1 MAIEYYDS
9 LNVASTAAS
18 TFAGDVLIED
28 NLYLTDAGTTRAKIQ
43 LNSSDRDDLD
53 IKAVSLG
60 SNMKFFTVDAER
72 MRIDANG
79 NIGIGTSS
87 PGYKLH
93 NTGTSRLEGRVTLGG
108 NVNNFI
114 EGLAGSID
122 FKSAGNFN
130 FIKGAN
136 TLLTILETGNVGIGT
151 TSPSAPLDVRRSD
164 ASGVVAE
171 FNNNVG
177 FGININV
184 ESDGGVNTIAS
195 GSNQSLAF
203 VTNGGTNERMR
214 IGTTGNVGI
223 GTDAPAHTLDVKG
236 VDTDDATLARFYSNT
251 GTRGSFVIKNG
262 TATTPTT
269 FIGTAGGGEQLSIGT
284 NSTESIRIGGSGN
297 VGIGTNAPGEKLEVA
312 GNIKLGD
319 NNKLLFGAGND
330 LEIFHDG
337 SNSLIKDVG
346 TGFLIIESDAAL
358 VLQNGAGEAYLQAI
372 SNGQV
377 NLYYN
382 GNKKFETTSTGV
394 TVTGTVDL
402 TNLTVSSAQGTDG
415 QVLTSTGSGV
425 AWEDVSGGS
434 SPWTTDTNGITYT
447 AGNVGIGAA
456 SQAST
461 DLRVGGFARF
471 NGDVRFDGDV
481 QCAGGDLIVNN
492 SLKDVNSATGT
503 SGQIL
508 SSEGAGGGVE
518 WIDAGVKSSTS
529 GEPSGSDSVINIVSL
544 TQAEYDAGTPVATT
558 LYIIT

>member
-53 IKAVSLG
+53 INAVSLG
-60 SNMKFFTVDAER
+60 SNVKFFTVNTER

>member
-1 MAIEYYDS
+1 MAIEFYDS
-9 LNVASTAAS
+9 LNVDS
-18 TFAGDVLIED
+18 
-28 NLYLTDAGTTRAKIQ
+28 N
-43 LNSSDRDDLD
+43 DD
-53 IKAVSLG
+53 SYFLG
-60 SNMKFFTVDAER
+60 KV
-72 MRIDANG
+72 
-79 NIGIGTSS
+79 GIGTTS
-87 PGYKLH
+87 PAEKLTVSG
-93 NTGTSRLEGRVTLGG
+93 NTNVTGKFAVGISAAHPSLDFYNNGTAYFNGSTTVDDNFFVT
-108 NVNNFI
+108 N
-114 EGLAGSID
+114 
-122 FKSAGNFN
+122 
-130 FIKGAN
+130 
-136 TLLTILETGNVGIGT
+136 GNVGIGT
-151 TSPSAPLDVRRSD
+151 TSPSAPLDVRRTD
-164 ASGVVAE
+164 TSGKVAE
-171 FNNNVG
+171 FHNNAG
-177 FGININV
+177 YGINIDV

-195 GSNQSLAF
+195 ATNQSLAF
-203 VTNGGTNERMR
+203 VTNGGSNERMR
-214 IGTTGNVGI
+214 IDIAGNVGI
-223 GTDAPAHTLDVKG
+223 GTTNPGAKLQIGSATHAPNANLANNLLQIKSASGYAYLTIGNGDSAN
-236 VDTDDATLARFYSNT
+236 ATSY
-251 GTRGSFVIKNG
+251 
-262 TATTPTT
+262 
-269 FIGTAGGGEQLSIGT
+269 
-284 NSTESIRIGGSGN
+284 IGGASGFIVLGSVTDAGVTSEHIRMTNTGN

-382 GNKKFETTSTGV
+382 GNKKFETTTSGV

-402 TNLTVSSAQGTDG
+402 TNLTVSGAQGTDG
-415 QVLTSTGSGV
+415 QVLTSTGSGI
-425 AWEDVSGGS
+425 AWEDAGGGS

>member
-18 TFAGDVLIED
+18 NFAGDVLIED

-53 IKAVSLG
+53 INAVSLG
-60 SNMKFFTVDAER
+60 SNVKFFTVNTER

-136 TLLTILETGNVGIGT
+136 TLLTILETGNIGIGT
-151 TSPSAPLDVRRSD
+151 TSPSATLDVRRSD
-164 ASGVVAE
+164 ASGKVAE
-171 FNNNVG
+171 FHNNVG
-177 FGININV
+177 YGIDIDV

-195 GSNQSLAF
+195 ATNQSLAF
-203 VTNGGTNERMR
+203 VTNGGSNERMR
-214 IGTTGNVGI
+214 INKDGNVGI
-223 GTDAPAHTLDVKG
+223 GTTSPAHTLDVKG
-236 VDTDDATLARFYSNT
+236 ADTDDATIARFYSNT

-262 TATTPTT
+262 SGTNPTT
-269 FIGTAGGGEQLSIGT
+269 FIGTSGGGEQLSIGT
-284 NSTESIRIGGSGN
+284 NGTESIRIDGSGN
-297 VGIGTNAPGEKLEVA
+297 VGIGTTSPAEELTVIGDA
-312 GNIKLGD
+312 NITGK
-319 NNKLLFGAGND
+319 FA
-330 LEIFHDG
+330 
-337 SNSLIKDVG
+337 VG
-346 TGFLIIESDAAL
+346 IAATHASFDFYN
-358 VLQNGAGEAYLQAI
+358 QGTAYFNGAVTVDDTLDL
-372 SNGQV
+372 V
-377 NLYYN
+377 NL
-382 GNKKFETTSTGV
+382 K
-394 TVTGTVDL
+394 
-402 TNLTVSSAQGTDG
+402 VSGAQGTDG

-456 SQAST
+456 SQANT

-508 SSEGAGGGVE
+508 SSEGSGGGVE

-544 TQAEYDAGTPVATT
+544 TQAEYNAGTPVATT

>member
-53 IKAVSLG
+53 INAVSLG
-60 SNMKFFTVDAER
+60 SNVKFFTVNTER

-382 GNKKFETTSTGV
+382 GNKKFETTTSGV

-402 TNLTVSSAQGTDG
+402 TNLTVSSVQGTDG